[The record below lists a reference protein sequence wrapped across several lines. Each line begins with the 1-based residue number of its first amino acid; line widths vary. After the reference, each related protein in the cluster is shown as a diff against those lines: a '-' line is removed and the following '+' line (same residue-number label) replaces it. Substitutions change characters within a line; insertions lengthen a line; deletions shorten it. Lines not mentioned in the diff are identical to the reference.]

1 MGLGDMMGK
10 AAGAL
15 DGGDMD
21 LGAKM
26 AEMGVDPESLKGMGL
41 DKAKEMLAEKGLDLS
56 ALEGMGLDIDAMIA
70 KFTGGEG

>member
-10 AAGAL
+10 AVGMA
-15 DGGDMD
+15 GGDVD

-26 AEMGVDPESLKGMGL
+26 EELGIDASSLSGMGL

-56 ALEGMGLDIDAMIA
+56 ALEGMGLNVDEMIA
-70 KFTGGEG
+70 KFTG

>member
-10 AAGAL
+10 AAGAM
-15 DGGDMD
+15 GGEDMD

-26 AEMGVDPESLKGMGL
+26 AEVGVAPASLKGMGL
-41 DKAKEMLAEKGLDLS
+41 DNAKEMLAEKG
-56 ALEGMGLDIDAMIA
+56 MGLDVNAMIA